1 LSTNNHKPNAT
12 AGYSRRQTPSTDCLR
27 VYGLILSL
35 PFPPT
40 GNHSV
45 KHGGGRHYSTQE
57 VKTYRS
63 KVAAL
68 VQATEAELMSCSEY
82 MAPLAV
88 TCEVFPPDNRRRDLD
103 NTWKTLA
110 DALTHANVWQDDS
123 QIIDLHLV
131 RGEVRQGGQVVVS
144 ISEVEE

>member
-1 LSTNNHKPNAT
+1 M
-12 AGYSRRQTPSTDCLR
+12 
-27 VYGLILSL
+27 ILSL

-45 KHGGGRHYSTQE
+45 KHGGGRHYLTAE
-57 VKTYRS
+57 AKAYLAKVKS
-63 KVAAL
+63 MVICSAADNFIGG
-68 VQATEAELMSCSEY
+68 EIR
-82 MAPLAV
+82 V

-123 QIIDLHLV
+123 QIIDLRLV